1 MEQDKQHN
9 LFLVSRIEHVKAKQ
23 VCHPMCALYK
33 HELLFQRSQLPDS
46 ANRKESK
53 HGTFLSRAEA
63 VCLPVFTHGMS
74 LKLPSG
80 KGEAVL
86 PLRKLI
92 REMNH
97 TRIST
102 REMTPD

>member
-1 MEQDKQHN
+1 MEQDKQYN
-9 LFLVSRIEHVKAKQ
+9 LFLVSRIEHVNAKQ
-23 VCHPMCALYK
+23 VCHPTLCK

-53 HGTFLSRAEA
+53 HGAFLSRAEA